1 MFSEIDD
8 SFRQLVSLENNTR
21 MNVISKW
28 SVKLL
33 LNGIDHVVF
42 EVYYVPELMNNL
54 LSIG

>member
-1 MFSEIDD
+1 
-8 SFRQLVSLENNTR
+8 
-21 MNVISKW
+21 VISKW